1 MPPTTSS
8 SPFTLK
14 WVAGTRVSRCYGCN
28 GEIKNPPESIPDDL
42 IVVYRDRRQFRERLT
57 GQLQFTSEPQN
68 IHFHLRAACISE
80 QDTPASLTLVLLSY
94 LAIFG
99 HIFT

>member
-1 MPPTTSS
+1 MDAT
-8 SPFTLK
+8 
-14 WVAGTRVSRCYGCN
+14 